1 MEKILILEP
10 RFYPAHATKELEKYG
25 RIETATDPRQISD
38 KIKDATVVLAWVQNK
53 LDKRFIDAAPRVK
66 IIATAS
72 AGVNHIDQDYAK
84 SKGITV
90 LSAPGCNSRAVAEF
104 TVGLMLS
111 LLNRIPSAFD
121 DVKKGNWKPLGFI
134 GSQLE
139 NKTLGLVGFGKIPKI
154 VAHIAQGF
162 GMRII
167 ANDPF
172 LSKKDI
178 EDFGVKSVT
187 VQEIFEGS
195 HVISLH
201 TPLLPETK
209 NMINEKQIEKMKKGV
224 SIINTSRG
232 EVVDEAAIVK
242 YLKNGKISGYACDV
256 LVGEP
261 PTESLILKAVND
273 HSIDNV
279 IITPHIAHSSEE
291 AIEKCGSFVVEQVK
305 EILSKKV

>member
-10 RFYPAHATKELEKYG
+10 RFYPEHVTKELEKYG

-38 KIKDATVVLAWVQNK
+38 KIKDATVVLAWIQNK
-53 LDKRFIDAAPRVK
+53 LDKRFIDAAPKVK

-72 AGVNHIDQDYAK
+72 AGVNHIDQGYAK

-111 LLNRIPSAFD
+111 LMNRIPSAFD
-121 DVKKGNWKPLGFI
+121 DVKRGNWKPLGFI
-134 GSQLE
+134 GSELE

-162 GMRII
+162 GMRVI
-167 ANDPF
+167 ANDPY

-187 VQEIFEGS
+187 VQEIFES
-195 HVISLH
+195 ADVISLH

-209 NMINEKQIEKMKKGV
+209 NMINDKQIEKMKKGV
-224 SIINTSRG
+224 SIVNTSRG
-232 EVVDEAAIVK
+232 EVVDEAALVK
-242 YLKNGKISGYACDV
+242 YLKNGKIAGYACDV

-261 PTESLILKAVND
+261 PTESLILKAVKD

-279 IITPHIAHSSEE
+279 IITPHIAHSSEQ